1 MECLFTLVILHGCTL
16 LETFFCICRAAS
28 IQICGQEHMHVELCM
43 RTVCELV
50 GHEDYYL
57 RPEVMSFCGGFVDND
72 KKHARLHA
80 TSASWEKAT
89 LKTVP
94 PTSNLAR
101 ETFVQDCLETTS
113 QGTFCNMWHIHA
125 LSSVIKHP
133 INSIYPEHNQYIRP
147 LLHKVVIPREISNDE
162 SKTPIHIMWT
172 RASPMTRSGPWSPN
186 HFAPCIPATRLQS
199 HSETKGTKQRP
210 VLSTPHN
217 QSPPTSSN
225 GHKSSAVSTNSPS
238 VTYASKCATKM
249 PTQSSS
255 QMKSLRLPSA
265 SNGKS
270 QSTKLNPSVSQQR
283 TPSHARHHLPSLR
296 VHNSETIG
304 SIDKQANLPS
314 VCSLF
319 ERLEKKNSYCT
330 SVFQR
335 QTI

>member
-1 MECLFTLVILHGCTL
+1 
-16 LETFFCICRAAS
+16 
-28 IQICGQEHMHVELCM
+28 
-43 RTVCELV
+43 
-50 GHEDYYL
+50 
-57 RPEVMSFCGGFVDND
+57 MSFCGGFVDND